1 MPRTTLTVGES
12 IADYHAVT
20 GRQRSSALVGSRRI
34 GRFLITRLRRQ
45 KVGIGRPAACA
56 IAALP
61 PVTGRMTPGVRILYT
76 VGARPNFIKMAPL
89 IAALRRRLP
98 DARHILVDTGQ
109 HYDRMM
115 SEIFR
120 EELGM
125 PAPEH
130 VLRVGS
136 GTHAVQ
142 TARVMERIEPVI
154 EEEQPD
160 VVIVPGDVNSTLA
173 VALVAVKLGVPLAH
187 LEAGLRSFDRRMP
200 EEINRIVAD
209 EFSDLLFIHS
219 SEAEAN
225 LLAEGIATQRIHFVG
240 NTMIDSLVAME
251 ERFRGMQTAAALG
264 LRREDFLL
272 VTLHRPALVDGSLL
286 TEVMRELSAIAREL
300 PVVFPVHPRTRRMIA
315 DKSAGSGLL
324 LLDPIGYVEFLSLEA
339 DATAVLTDSGGVQEE
354 TTYLGVPCFTLRDNT
369 ERPVTVRAGT
379 NTLLGLDPSGIARI
393 LPALAEPAPA
403 RTEPPPGWDGHAAER
418 AAAVIAGAQI
428 HANGP
433 RASAPAAPN

>member
-1 MPRTTLTVGES
+1 M
-12 IADYHAVT
+12 
-20 GRQRSSALVGSRRI
+20 RR
-34 GRFLITRLRRQ
+34 
-45 KVGIGRPAACA
+45 
-56 IAALP
+56 
-61 PVTGRMTPGVRILYT
+61 GVRILYT

-115 SEIFR
+115 SAIFR

-125 PAPEH
+125 PSPEH

-154 EEEQPD
+154 EDERPD
-160 VVIVPGDVNSTLA
+160 LVIVPGDVNSTLA

-187 LEAGLRSFDRRMP
+187 LEAGLRSFDRTMP

-209 EFSDLLFIHS
+209 EFSDYLFIHS
-219 SEAEAN
+219 AEAEAN
-225 LLAEGIATQRIHFVG
+225 LLAEGIGTGRIHFVG

-251 ERFRGMQTAAALG
+251 ERFRGLQTAAALG
-264 LRREDFLL
+264 LRSGEYLL
-272 VTLHRPALVDGSLL
+272 VTLHRPALVDGELL
-286 TEVMRELSAIAREL
+286 VEVMRELSAIAREL
-300 PVVFPVHPRTRRMIA
+300 PVVFPVHPRTRKMIS
-315 DKSAGSGLL
+315 DTPVNSGML
-324 LLDPIGYVEFLSLEA
+324 LLDPIGYLEFLSLEA

-354 TTYLGVPCFTLRDNT
+354 TTYLGVPCFTLRANT
-369 ERPVTVRAGT
+369 ERPVTIRAGT

-393 LPALAEPAPA
+393 LPALAAGPPR

-418 AAAVIAGAQI
+418 AAAVIAGGEI
-428 HANGP
+428 
-433 RASAPAAPN
+433 RAPDPGAAARAVPN